1 MSENTIDVEMDVE
14 SNADSGN
21 GSESTAATRSLRE
34 RPPPRA
40 ATQLA
45 QRRATRLQSKF
56 LEDFDPEQSSRERR
70 KLSRKNYSGPQTK
83 NTLFDE
89 SGKYRSNGMDACDC
103 LDITCTGCHM
113 PCPACESRKCST
125 ACRNLRKWA
134 FETIEH
140 DGKDLVIRNRIML
153 AK

>member
-1 MSENTIDVEMDVE
+1 MVNSSIDIDIDE

-21 GSESTAATRSLRE
+21 GSETNNSTRSLRE
-34 RPPPRA
+34 RPPQRA
-40 ATQLA
+40 VTQQA
-45 QRRATRLQSKF
+45 ARRTNRLQSKF

-70 KLSRKNYSGPQTK
+70 KLTRKTYSGPQVK

-103 LDITCTGCHM
+103 LDIQCSGCHM
-113 PCPACESRKCST
+113 PCPGCGNRKCST
-125 ACRNLRKWA
+125 TCRNHRKWA

-140 DGKDLVIRNRIML
+140 DGKDLVIRNRIMM